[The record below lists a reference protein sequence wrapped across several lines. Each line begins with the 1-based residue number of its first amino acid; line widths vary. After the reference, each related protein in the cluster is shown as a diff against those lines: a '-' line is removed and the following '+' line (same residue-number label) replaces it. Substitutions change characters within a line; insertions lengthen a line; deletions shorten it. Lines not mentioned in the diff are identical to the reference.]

1 MSKKLNILVAYPYL
15 SSKVVDRL
23 RDVGPDLRLVVDSGA
38 FTAWKAGKPINLDD
52 YCRFLDGL
60 QIKPWRYFTL
70 DVVGD
75 PHASMVNYET
85 MLRRGYTPVPIFTRG
100 EDPSVLDDYYK
111 TSDVVGIGG
120 LVQTEG
126 NKGFVKG
133 IMQKAAGRRVHWLGF
148 TNLEFVK
155 AFRPYMVDS
164 SSWESG
170 ARYATV
176 RIYLGAG
183 KFKTITRTDFTARP
197 DVAVMDGIRSLGID
211 PFGLS
216 KESAW
221 RGGYSVIR
229 TLCARS
235 AVRLSMDIERYVG
248 TKMFTAI
255 AAECGMD
262 IVCSSFDYFNQ
273 GGKA

>member
-1 MSKKLNILVAYPYL
+1 MSRRLNILVAYPYMT
-15 SSKVVDRL
+15 SAIVDRL
-23 RDVGPDLRLVVDSGA
+23 RRVGPDLRLVVDSGA

-120 LVQTEG
+120 LVHTGG

-133 IMQKAAGRRVHWLGF
+133 IMKKVAGRRVHWLGF
-148 TNLEFVK
+148 TNLEFIK

-170 ARYATV
+170 ARYGSV
-176 RIYLGAG
+176 RIYIGG
-183 KFKTITRTDFTARP
+183 KFRTVTRANFITRP
-197 DVAVMDGIRSLGID
+197 DAELMDAIRSLGLD
-211 PFGLS
+211 PFSLS
-216 KESAW
+216 RDEAW
-221 RGGYSVIR
+221 SGSYSVIR

-235 AVRLSMDIERYVG
+235 AIRLSMDMERRID
-248 TKMFTAI
+248 TKMFMACPGYTSTNSI
-255 AAECGMD
+255 
-262 IVCSSFDYFNQ
+262 CSSFDYFNQ
-273 GGKA
+273 GDKA

>member
-15 SSKVVDRL
+15 SSQIVDRL

-133 IMQKAAGRRVHWLGF
+133 IMQKVAGRRVHWLGF
-148 TNLEFVK
+148 TNPEFIK

-170 ARYATV
+170 ALYGNV
-176 RIYLGAG
+176 RIYLGG
-183 KFKTITRTDFTARP
+183 GRFRPITRADFITRP
-197 DVAVMDGIRSLGID
+197 DVALMDGVRALGVD
-211 PFGLS
+211 PFSLS
-216 KESAW
+216 RDDAW
-221 RGGYSVIR
+221 AGSYSVIR

-235 AVRLSMDIERYVG
+235 AVRLSIDIERHVG
-248 TKMFTAI
+248 TKMFMATPGQT
-255 AAECGMD
+255 GMNLL
-262 IVCSSFDYFNQ
+262 CSSFDYFNQ
-273 GGKA
+273 GDKA

>member
-1 MSKKLNILVAYPYL
+1 MSRRLNILVAYPYL
-15 SSKVVDRL
+15 TSAIVDRL

-133 IMQKAAGRRVHWLGF
+133 IMKKVAGRRVHWLGF
-148 TNLEFVK
+148 TNLEFIK

-170 ARYATV
+170 ALYGSV
-176 RIYLGAG
+176 RIYIGG
-183 KFKTITRTDFTARP
+183 KFRSVTRANFITRP
-197 DVAVMDGIRSLGID
+197 DAELMDGLRSLGID
-211 PFGLS
+211 PFSLS
-216 KESAW
+216 RHEAW
-221 RGGYSVIR
+221 SGSYSVIR

-235 AVRLSMDIERYVG
+235 AVRLSMDMERRIG
-248 TKMFTAI
+248 TKMFMATP
-255 AAECGMD
+255 GQPGLNLM
-262 IVCSSFDYFNQ
+262 CSSFDYFNQ
-273 GGKA
+273 GDKA